1 MLSRLF
7 WWRLLALLLTAL
19 WLPARAQTLPNNG
32 FPSPEA
38 AADHAHHDHFFQQI
52 RTDARISSGFL
63 LDYGL
68 GLADMARFSG
78 QAGPVNYTGSRAASD
93 TTSVDSTAFE
103 FASAFAITPP
113 TDSGTAGRVSPIP
126 RLSGG
131 VADLPVWY
139 RVYATLLTS
148 GVGAAGAWLPTL
160 KTINAR
166 LDANTFD
173 VLLDPTG
180 RRTQPVNLLLLGADY
195 QRLRT
200 EAEDVLQPPPPQSA
214 HHQRR

>member
-68 GLADMARFSG
+68 GLADMARFNG
-78 QAGPVNYTGSRAASD
+78 QFGPVNYTGSRAAGD
-93 TTSVDSTAFE
+93 TTRY
-103 FASAFAITPP
+103 P
-113 TDSGTAGRVSPIP
+113 
-126 RLSGG
+126 
-131 VADLPVWY
+131 
-139 RVYATLLTS
+139 
-148 GVGAAGAWLPTL
+148 
-160 KTINAR
+160 
-166 LDANTFD
+166 
-173 VLLDPTG
+173 
-180 RRTQPVNLLLLGADY
+180 QPA
-195 QRLRT
+195 
-200 EAEDVLQPPPPQSA
+200 
-214 HHQRR
+214 